1 MEIDKESRLS
11 TGIKGLDEILHGGLI
26 PERSYLLRG
35 EAGTGKTI
43 LGFHY
48 LAQGT
53 SEGDNSLFLTFSEPE
68 KQIKDNAKRLG
79 LNMEGV
85 DFLDLSPNSTRFTEE
100 ESYDVFHPSEVEQ
113 EPIVEDIKEK
123 VTSVNPDRVF
133 LDAITIL
140 RHLTNDQHQFRQQV
154 LSLSRFF
161 GKQNATV
168 LFTSE
173 NSPENPDEDL
183 QFMSDGIIRLQS
195 TKKRRSLKVQ
205 KFRGSDF
212 HDGSHSLEITDSGLE
227 VYPKLMAKRYEKVA
241 NTASLSSG
249 VPEVDEM
256 LHGGLERGTVTLF
269 TGPSGVGKTSLALQF
284 AKEAAGRGDR
294 TAVYNFDEDSDLL
307 NSRSKA
313 INIPVER
320 MKEGGNLFINEIK
333 PLELTD
339 DQFAQRVRKEVEEKN
354 TKIVIL
360 DSVNGFNLS
369 VRGDELRKSLFN
381 LCQYFRNM
389 GITAIITN
397 EVSKITG
404 EFQASDLDITVIA
417 DNVVFFRYLEL
428 QGELRK
434 AIGVLKKRVSDFER
448 SLREFNI
455 TEHGIKVGSPMKDLR
470 GILSGQPE
478 WENEDN
484 HGEQLAR

>member
-1 MEIDKESRLS
+1 MVIDKESRLS

-26 PERSYLLRG
+26 PKRSYLLRG

-43 LGFHY
+43 LGFDY
-48 LAQGT
+48 LVQGT
-53 SEGDNSLFLTFSEPE
+53 KEGDNSLFLTFSEPE
-68 KQIKDNAKRLG
+68 SQVKENAKALG
-79 LNMEGV
+79 MDMESV
-85 DFLDLSPNSTRFTEE
+85 SFLDLSPNSTRFAEE

-133 LDAITIL
+133 IDAITIL

-161 GKQNATV
+161 GQQNSTV

-173 NSPENPDEDL
+173 NSPQNPDHDL
-183 QFMSDGIIRLQS
+183 QFMADGIIKLQS
-195 TKKRRSLKVQ
+195 TDKRRSIEVQ
-205 KFRGSDF
+205 KFRGSGF
-212 HDGSHSLEITDSGLE
+212 QEGEHSMEITDAGVE
-227 VYPKLMAKRYEKVA
+227 VYPKLISKRYGA
-241 NTASLSSG
+241 GFNNSTLSSG

-313 INIPVER
+313 INIPIEK
-320 MKEGGNLFINEIK
+320 MKEGGNLLVNEIK

-339 DQFAQRVRKEVEEKN
+339 NEFAQKVRHEVEEKD
-354 TKIVIL
+354 TKIVVL
-360 DSVNGFNLS
+360 DSVNGYNLS
-369 VRGDELRKSLFN
+369 VRGNELRKSLFN

-417 DNVVFFRYLEL
+417 DNVLFFRYLEL
-428 QGELRK
+428 KGELRK

-478 WENEDN
+478 WQNKDSPKD
-484 HGEQLAR
+484 QATK

>member
-1 MEIDKESRLS
+1 MVKDSENRLS
-11 TGIKGLDEILHGGLI
+11 TGIDGLDEILHGGLI
-26 PERSYLLRG
+26 SGRSYLLRG

-48 LAQGT
+48 LIQGIE
-53 SEGDNSLFLTFSEPE
+53 EGKNSLFLTFSEPE
-68 KQIKDNAKRLG
+68 KQVKENAKALG
-79 LNMEGV
+79 IDMEGV
-85 DFLDLSPNSTRFTEE
+85 DFLDLSPNSKRFAEE

-123 VTSVNPDRVF
+123 VSSVEPDRVF
-133 LDAITIL
+133 IDAITIL

-161 GKQNATV
+161 GKQNSTV

-173 NSPENPDEDL
+173 NSPQNPDHDL
-183 QFMSDGIIRLQS
+183 QFMSDGIIKLQ
-195 TKKRRSLKVQ
+195 TTEERRSAKVQ
-205 KFRGSDF
+205 KFRGSSF
-212 HDGSHSLEITDSGLE
+212 QEGEHSIEITNEGLK
-227 VYPKLMAKRYEKVA
+227 VYPKLISKISGEGFKS
-241 NTASLSSG
+241 TTHSSG
-249 VPEVDEM
+249 VPEVDKM
-256 LHGGLERGTVTLF
+256 LHGGLEGGTVTLF

-313 INIPVER
+313 INIPIEK
-320 MKEGGNLFINEIK
+320 MKEGGNLFVNEIK

-339 DQFAQRVRKEVEEKN
+339 DEFAQRVRHDVEEKN
-354 TKIVIL
+354 TKIVVL
-360 DSVNGFNLS
+360 DSINGYNLS
-369 VRGDELRKSLFN
+369 IRGNELRKSLFN

-389 GITAIITN
+389 GITAIMTN

-417 DNVVFFRYLEL
+417 DNVLFFRYIEL
-428 QGELRK
+428 KGELRK

-478 WENEDN
+478 WEDEDQ
-484 HGEQLAR
+484 HGEQRAR

>member
-1 MEIDKESRLS
+1 MVIDEENRQS

-48 LAQGT
+48 LAQGI
-53 SEGDNSLFLTFSEPE
+53 SEDENSLFLTFSEPE
-68 KQIKDNAKRLG
+68 KQIKDNANRLG
-79 LNMEGV
+79 LNLEGV

-100 ESYDVFHPSEVEQ
+100 ESYDVFHPAEVEQ
-113 EPIVEDIKEK
+113 EPIVEDIKDK
-123 VTSVNPDRVF
+123 VTSANPDRVF
-133 LDAITIL
+133 IDAITIL

-161 GKQNATV
+161 GKQSATV

-173 NSPENPDEDL
+173 NSPQNPDEDL
-183 QFMSDGIIRLQS
+183 QFMSDGIIKLQS
-195 TKKRRSLKVQ
+195 SENRRSLKVQ

-212 HDGSHSLEITDSGLE
+212 HSGKHSLEITDSGLN
-227 VYPKLMAKRYEKVA
+227 VYPKLMAKRYDKVTD
-241 NTASLSSG
+241 TASLSSG

-269 TGPSGVGKTSLALQF
+269 TGPSGAGKTSLALQF

-313 INIPVER
+313 INIPIER

-354 TKIVIL
+354 TEIVIL

-369 VRGDELRKSLFN
+369 VRGEELRKSLFN

-404 EFQASDLDITVIA
+404 EFQASDLGITVIA

-478 WENEDN
+478 RGDEER
-484 HGEQLAR
+484 HGEQRAR